1 MVHLY
6 RVGKLTEDFCLLERN
21 MHQATKTLATAPIM
35 QLGSFFISPSLPDKN
50 DKPCLRAYNAALKL
64 RQTINLKVII
74 VLRVALG

>member
-1 MVHLY
+1 
-6 RVGKLTEDFCLLERN
+6 

-50 DKPCLRAYNAALKL
+50 DKLCLHVYNAALKL

-74 VLRVALG
+74 VLHVALG